1 LSGLELPGVAE
12 DLPFGSDG
20 EAISALQH
28 TPGGKGFQACG
39 EVVAVLPGLLQL
51 ALHGGGQTVG

>member
-20 EAISALQH
+20 EAVAALQH
-28 TPGGKGFQACG
+28 APGGKGFQACG
-39 EVVAVLPGLLQL
+39 KVVAVLPGLLPL
-51 ALHGGGQTVG
+51 APYGGGQAVG